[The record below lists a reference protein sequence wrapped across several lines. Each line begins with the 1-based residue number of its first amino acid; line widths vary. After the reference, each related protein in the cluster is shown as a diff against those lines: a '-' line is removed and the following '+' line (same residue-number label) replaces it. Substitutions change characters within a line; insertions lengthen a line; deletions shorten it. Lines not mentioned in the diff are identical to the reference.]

1 MAVFHP
7 SPLSDVS
14 LAGDS
19 EGTGRDG
26 EGRQRDGQRD
36 GRRDGRGNGKR
47 DEGKG
52 KKGKEKG
59 KGGDGRASLSPDS
72 DPLMAPESMHPAA
85 ESSTDL
91 TPYLLGGGLLLAAG
105 LGYLYFSKRQ

>member
-19 EGTGRDG
+19 EGGNRDG
-26 EGRQRDGQRD
+26 EGRQRDGRGDGQRD
-36 GRRDGRGNGKR
+36 GQRDQ
-47 DEGKG
+47 GKG
-52 KKGKEKG
+52 KKGREKG
-59 KGGDGRASLSPDS
+59 KGGDGRGSRSPDS
-72 DPLMAPESMHPAA
+72 DPLMVPEPMPPAV

-105 LGYLYFSKRQ
+105 LGYIYFFKRQ